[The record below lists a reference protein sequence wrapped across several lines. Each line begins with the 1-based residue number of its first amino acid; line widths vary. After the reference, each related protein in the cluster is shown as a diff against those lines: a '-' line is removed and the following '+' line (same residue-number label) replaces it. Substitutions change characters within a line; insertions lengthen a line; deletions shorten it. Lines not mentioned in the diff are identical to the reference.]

1 MRLLNSSEGTPDATC
16 SYRNNK
22 QLNDRYVKENH
33 FLTRYSTNLALLLV
47 NIFLIYISRHSEV
60 GNLAYFLLPN
70 QNIASGKISM
80 NYLEQTINHI
90 YLITAA
96 NILNIF

>member
-1 MRLLNSSEGTPDATC
+1 M
-16 SYRNNK
+16 
-22 QLNDRYVKENH
+22 ENY
-33 FLTRYSTNLALLLV
+33 FLTRYCTNLALLLV

-96 NILNIF
+96 NILNIFYFAILDMQYMYFQLANVLMNYVN

>member
-1 MRLLNSSEGTPDATC
+1 MS
-16 SYRNNK
+16 
-22 QLNDRYVKENH
+22 KENY

-47 NIFLIYISRHSEV
+47 NIFLIYISRQSEV

-70 QNIASGKISM
+70 QNIASGKVSM

-96 NILNIF
+96 NIFNTFLFAILDMHYMYFQLANALINYVN